1 MFTRHSDNQSQC
13 CIDNDTV
20 VTCFYMNNKTV
31 KMMIFT
37 LIQTGSSSLFNI
49 FIRFSY
55 TCSANRMPVQ
65 GGRGASGLSK
75 HITGKS
81 TAKNKRKR
89 KVTWSH
95 TVHYGNNG
103 FEAADNCITNT
114 KWDHK
119 VWKDELVLKLHVY
132 SKVVVHLQPHSFISF
147 TVAVLFSCILSL
159 S

>member
-95 TVHYGNNG
+95 SALWKQWFWGCWQLHH
-103 FEAADNCITNT
+103 
-114 KWDHK
+114 KHK
-119 VWKDELVLKLHVY
+119 VRSQSVKRWTGVK
-132 SKVVVHLQPHSFISF
+132 
-147 TVAVLFSCILSL
+147 TTCIQ
-159 S
+159 